1 MSKYVLMD
9 VSEVTK
15 VFPSKSQPMANGV
28 RRDILKATLLC
39 EGDEYTLEVDD
50 GVDIPVGWAG
60 QAFCYGKPVK
70 YVSKFNNDSSSRFA
84 VVPTGV
90 FKFKPL
96 RPVKNDFD
104 SFMSAKSNTTLSG
117 SEPPAGAT
125 ALGLPRM
132 NSK

>member
-39 EGDEYTLEVDD
+39 EGDEYTLEVAD
-50 GVDIPVGWAG
+50 GIDIPVGWAG
-60 QAFCYGKPVK
+60 QAYCHGKPVK

-84 VVPTGV
+84 VVPIDI
-90 FKFKPL
+90 FDFKPL
-96 RPVKNDFD
+96 RPVKNDFK
-104 SFMSAKSNTTLSG
+104 SWIAAKSNTTLSG
-117 SEPPAGAT
+117 SESPVGVT
-125 ALGLPRM
+125 ASGLPRM

>member
-39 EGDEYTLEVDD
+39 EGDEYTLEVAD
-50 GVDIPVGWAG
+50 GIDIPVGWAG
-60 QAFCYGKPVK
+60 QAFCHGKPVK

-84 VVPTGV
+84 VVPIDI
-90 FKFKPL
+90 FDFKPL
-96 RPVKNDFD
+96 HPVKNDFK
-104 SFMSAKSNTTLSG
+104 SWIAAKSNTTLSG
-117 SEPPAGAT
+117 SEPPVGAT
-125 ALGLPRM
+125 ASGLPRM